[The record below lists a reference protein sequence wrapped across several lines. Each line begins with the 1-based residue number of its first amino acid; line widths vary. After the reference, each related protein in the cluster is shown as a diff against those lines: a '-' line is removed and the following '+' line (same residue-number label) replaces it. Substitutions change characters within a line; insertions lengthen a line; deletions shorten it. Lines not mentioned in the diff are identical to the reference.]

1 MKGAPVQVKEGIEEN
16 RECFQSS
23 VTHEPARGG
32 RREFVAPRMAPIQST
47 HLSSSV
53 EGSSSSMTKKT

>member
-32 RREFVAPRMAPIQST
+32 AGVNSLHPEWPRSNLPTYLPPSKAHLRR
-47 HLSSSV
+47 
-53 EGSSSSMTKKT
+53 